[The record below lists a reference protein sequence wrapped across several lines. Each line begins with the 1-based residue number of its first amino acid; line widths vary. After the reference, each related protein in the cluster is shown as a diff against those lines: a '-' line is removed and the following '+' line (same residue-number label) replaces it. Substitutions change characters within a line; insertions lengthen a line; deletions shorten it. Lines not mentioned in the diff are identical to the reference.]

1 MQVIFSSSVEQG
13 SNIRRAPSFH
23 WTVGSLGK
31 RSDITNWSN
40 FTNQKK
46 QDNTDNTPAVFMAEW
61 LSLEKKLAVI
71 LFHRKYTA
79 SLIFLAHVC

>member
-13 SNIRRAPSFH
+13 YIRRAPSFH

-40 FTNQKK
+40 FTKQKK
-46 QDNTDNTPAVFMAEW
+46 QDNTHKTPAVFMAEW
-61 LSLEKKLAVI
+61 LSLEKKWL
-71 LFHRKYTA
+71 
-79 SLIFLAHVC
+79 